1 MISYN
6 ELKQLP
12 MCEFN
17 ILYTD
22 MLNEADAM
30 AKEMA
35 NEEIEDAIKGE

>member
-6 ELKQLP
+6 ELKELP

-17 ILYTD
+17 ILYMD
-22 MLNEADAM
+22 MLKEADEM
-30 AKEMA
+30 AKEVA

>member
-1 MISYN
+1 MITYN
-6 ELKQLP
+6 ELKNLP
-12 MCEFN
+12 MDEFH

-22 MLNEADAM
+22 MIVEADEM